1 MKGDIDR
8 TAEPNWPKGYSRPCI
23 VMPKKKLG
31 ELAGQC
37 SLLIRDCLGMCHWVV
52 SSCVVHH
59 LICILSQHC
68 NKFPFLFCPVKLFIS
83 THQFNIFFRSFPHP
97 TEGDEGKWLCGV
109 QLPAGINH
117 SNHSEC
123 IFKYQILFRNTKGD
137 KYFLH
142 NFYPLALDN
151 IQCQNK
157 AYSIILKYASYIFFL
172 ACSSCLSHDNNIF
185 MEEHSTTES
194 KQAMSFFSLVLQ
206 ITTLINVLQY

>member
-1 MKGDIDR
+1 MKGDIAR

-117 SNHSEC
+117 NNHSEC

-137 KYFLH
+137 KYFCIIFILWLLIISSARTKH
-142 NFYPLALDN
+142 TLLYSSMPHTSFSWPVVHVFLMTITSLWKS
-151 IQCQNK
+151 IPQWSPNK
-157 AYSIILKYASYIFFL
+157 PCHF
-172 ACSSCLSHDNNIF
+172 SHLCY
-185 MEEHSTTES
+185 
-194 KQAMSFFSLVLQ
+194 KLLP
-206 ITTLINVLQY
+206 